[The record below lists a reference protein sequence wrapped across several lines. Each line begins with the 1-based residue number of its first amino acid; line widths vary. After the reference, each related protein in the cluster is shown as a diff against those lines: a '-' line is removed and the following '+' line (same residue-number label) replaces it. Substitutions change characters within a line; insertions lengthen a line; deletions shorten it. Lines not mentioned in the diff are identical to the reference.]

1 MSDGLPVKVGDKA
14 EYERTVTFEDIQD
27 FARVSGDTNPL
38 HRDEAYAAKTRF
50 GERIAHG
57 MLSAGYI
64 SAAIGTKLAPECV
77 AVYLNQTLR
86 FLRPVKIG
94 DTVKAVAEV
103 KETDEEKRRVTLETV
118 CYNQDG
124 DPLVKGEA
132 VVLLDQA
139 PAS

>member
-1 MSDGLPVKVGDKA
+1 MREELPVKVGDTA
-14 EYERTVTFEDIQD
+14 EYERNVTFEDIQD

-64 SAAIGTKLAPECV
+64 SAAIGTKLAPDCV

-103 KETDEEKRRVTLETV
+103 KETDEEKRIVTLETV

-124 DPLVKGEA
+124 EPVVKGEA
-132 VVLLDQA
+132 VVLLDPA